1 MAARTVFTSPT
12 PSSKGYNVTLYSV
25 YERHNEASAV
35 ADRFSWFAAL
45 LPPVYA
51 LVHGL
56 WLMLLGWVVAVA
68 AVVALGWYGGG
79 EAAFWTYILGAILI
93 GFEAGTA
100 HRRALR
106 HRGFAYAGDYL
117 ATEPEL
123 AIVEALKRK

>member
-1 MAARTVFTSPT
+1 
-12 PSSKGYNVTLYSV
+12 VTLYSV
-25 YERHNEASAV
+25 YERQDQAPSAI
-35 ADRFSWFAAL
+35 ADRFSWFAAV

-56 WLMLLGWVVAVA
+56 WLMLLGWVVLVA

-79 EAAFWTYILGAILI
+79 EAAFWAYILLAILI
-93 GFEAGTA
+93 GFEAGTL

-106 HRGFAYAGDYL
+106 HRGWQYTGDYF
-117 ATEPEL
+117 ATEPDL